1 MQTIYRHGDIL
12 LKRIETLPKG
22 DEVKTNGQY
31 ILAYGEV
38 TGHKHV
44 MTVDKPEHLKVLDK
58 DGGIFIELTEPATV
72 THEEHNTIT
81 VQPGYFEIIHEREY
95 DSFLESARRVID

>member
-1 MQTIYRHGDIL
+1 MQNIYRHGDIL
-12 LKRIETLPKG
+12 LKRIKTLPQG
-22 DEVKTNGQY
+22 DEVKTKGQY

-44 MTVDKPEHLKVLDK
+44 MTVEKPEHLKVLDN

-81 VQPGYFEIIHEREY
+81 VEPGYFEVIHEQHR
-95 DSFLESARRVID
+95 DPFMGSITRVLD